1 LGLRFVAKR
10 RFNAISFGSVVP
22 DEMADRI
29 RQSMQALGSA
39 NPYLLASFI
48 AQDRKLILWH
58 GFADGALSPYVTI
71 RYYRELARWH
81 MGYQRLQKNVKL
93 FMAPDVGH
101 CGWGGV
107 GPNAF
112 ETLYHKIPGEPPL
125 PPKMDP
131 EHDFLMALEAWVEDN
146 AAPEH
151 IIASRYQ
158 DDEPGKP
165 VVRTLPLC
173 QFPAQA
179 RYQGSGDLNDG
190 SSWSCP
196 AGDQRLLT
204 VGSFGSRGGL

>member
-1 LGLRFVAKR
+1 MAE
-10 RFNAISFGSVVP
+10 SP
-22 DEMADRI
+22 D
-29 RQSMQALGSA
+29 
-39 NPYLLASFI
+39 LLASLQAI
-48 AQDRKLILWH
+48 VGPR
-58 GFADGALSPYVTI
+58 GVVT
-71 RYYRELARWH
+71 EPQA
-81 MGYQRLQKNVKL
+81 
-93 FMAPDVGH
+93 MAPYLTDWRGLFHRRAEAVVRPVSTEEVAKVVALCARLGLAITPQ
-101 CGWGGV
+101 GGNT
-107 GPNAF
+107 GMSGGATPAAA
-112 ETLYHKIPGEPPL
+112 LYHKIPGEPPL